1 MVAGSGQEF
10 RGLFNIRLHLDVTPE
25 SQCIVLYLFSSINKY
40 YKLFS
45 NIESQ

>member
-10 RGLFNIRLHLDVTPE
+10 RGLFNIRLHLDVTK
-25 SQCIVLYLFSSINKY
+25 SHCIVLYLFSSINKY